1 MTKTSTEQNRAIV
14 LEAFDTLSITPALCS
29 PTQQPVK
36 STMR

>member
-1 MTKTSTEQNRAIV
+1 MTKTTPDPNRAIV